1 MTEQQKELIALIR
14 EIRTA
19 FNRLKSV
26 AEVLHTDLEINPSM
40 RAVLQA
46 LVIKAPQTVPEI
58 AKAKGV
64 SRQHV
69 QKNMN
74 ALLEKG
80 LVQGQ
85 DNPDHK
91 RSGLYLPTST
101 GNELFAEIQ
110 AREEAPMAGLAE
122 ALAMHDVAAAVRL
135 LACLN
140 ETIETMMEKGS

>member
-1 MTEQQKELIALIR
+1 MAEQQNDLTALIR

-26 AEVLHTDLEINPSM
+26 AEELHADLDINPSM

-46 LVIKAPQTVPEI
+46 LILNAPQTVPDI

-80 LVQGQ
+80 LVHAQ

-91 RSGLYLPTST
+91 RSVLYLPTPS
-101 GNELFAEIQ
+101 GNDIFAKMQ
-110 AREEAPMAGLAE
+110 VRENAPMA
-122 ALAMHDVAAAVRL
+122 ALAKAMANHDVAASVHL
-135 LACLN
+135 LARLN
-140 ETIETMMEKGS
+140 DALETMMEKGN

>member
-1 MTEQQKELIALIR
+1 MAEQQKELTALIR

-26 AEVLHTDLEINPSM
+26 AEELHADLDINPSM

-46 LVIKAPQTVPEI
+46 LILNAPQTVPDI

-80 LVQGQ
+80 LVHAQ

-91 RSGLYLPTST
+91 RSVLYVPTPS
-101 GNELFAEIQ
+101 GNDIFAK
-110 AREEAPMAGLAE
+110 M
-122 ALAMHDVAAAVRL
+122 
-135 LACLN
+135 
-140 ETIETMMEKGS
+140 

>member
-1 MTEQQKELIALIR
+1 MTENHKELIALIR

-26 AEVLHTDLEINPSM
+26 AETLHTDLDINPSM

-46 LVIKAPQTVPEI
+46 LVIKAPQTVPAI

-80 LVQGQ
+80 LVQAQ

-91 RSGLYLPTST
+91 RSGFYFPTPT
-101 GNELFAEIQ
+101 GNALFTEIQ
-110 AREEAPMAGLAE
+110 AREEAPMAELAE
-122 ALAMHDVAAAVRL
+122 AVAPHDVAASVRL
-135 LACLN
+135 LARLN

>member
-1 MTEQQKELIALIR
+1 MTHKQEELVALIR

-40 RAVLQA
+40 RAILQT
-46 LVIKAPQTVPEI
+46 LINKAPQTVPEI
-58 AKAKGV
+58 ARAKSV

-74 ALLEKG
+74 ALLQKG
-80 LVQGQ
+80 LVHAQN
-85 DNPDHK
+85 NPDHK
-91 RSGLYLPTST
+91 RSVLFLPTLA
-101 GNELFAEIQ
+101 GKKLFAEIQ
-110 AREEAPMAGLAE
+110 AREEAPMTELEE
-122 ALAMHDVAAAVRL
+122 ALAAYDVAAAVRL

-140 ETIETMMEKGS
+140 KTIETMMEKGS